1 MVYKNEL
8 TKKNIDDFVLHY
20 TEKIEKKMY
29 ISKNIEK
36 IKDDDIIIPNINN
49 YSILLHYNYNVNQLK
64 IFTKEYKLKTT
75 GNKQQ
80 LLLRIFTYLYL
91 SSFIVKLQKY
101 VRGKLLRKY
110 NELHGPGFIKRDLC
124 VNTEDFVSLQS
135 IKSIDFHQ
143 FITFKDT
150 DGFVYGCDIASLYTL
165 IHQTIGKPYVNPYN
179 RSIIPNSIYNNI
191 KRIIKLSVILNK
203 KVKLFLEDEVDETIP
218 PLPIKKQLELKSLA
232 LFQSIDSLGNY
243 SNPDWFLSL
252 NKEGLMKFMREL
264 IDIWNY
270 RAQLSL
276 IVRRQICPPNG
287 DPFYNLNVS
296 EIYSLQDLDKIK
308 LKILEPLEKMVYNG
322 IDTGSKSLGAIYV
335 LSALTLV
342 NTNAAESLP
351 WLYQSV
357 NYA

>member
-8 TKKNIDDFVLHY
+8 TRKNIDDFVIHY
-20 TEKIEKKMY
+20 TGKVEKK
-29 ISKNIEK
+29 IHICKNVEK
-36 IKDDDIIIPNINN
+36 IKDDDLIIPDVKN
-49 YSILLHYNYNVNQLK
+49 YSVLLHYNYNVNQLK
-64 IFTKEYKLKTT
+64 IFAKHHKLKIT
-75 GNKQQ
+75 GTKPQ
-80 LLLRIFTYLYL
+80 LLLRVFTYLYL
-91 SSFIVKLQKY
+91 SKYIVILQKY

-165 IHQTIGKPYVNPYN
+165 IHQNIGKPYVNPYN
-179 RSIIPNSIYNNI
+179 RSIIPNNIYNKI
-191 KRIIKLSVILNK
+191 KRIIKLSIIFNK
-203 KVKLFLEDEVDETIP
+203 KVKLFLEDEKDETIES
-218 PLPIKKQLELKSLA
+218 LPVKKQLELKCLA

-243 SNPDWFLSL
+243 SNPEWFLTL

-270 RAQLSL
+270 RSQLL
-276 IVRRQICPPNG
+276 PIVRRQICPPNG
-287 DPFYNLNVS
+287 DPFSNLNVS

-308 LKILEPLEKMVYNG
+308 MKILEPLEKMVYNG
-322 IDTGSKSLGAIYV
+322 IDSGSKSLGAIYV

-342 NTNAAESLP
+342 NTNAADSLP

>member
-8 TKKNIDDFVLHY
+8 TKKNIDEFVLHY
-20 TEKIEKKMY
+20 SEKVEKKMY
-29 ISKNIEK
+29 VSKNMEK
-36 IKDDDIIIPNINN
+36 IKEEDLIIPNVKN
-49 YSILLHYNYNVNQLK
+49 YSILLHYNYNLNQLK
-64 IFTKEYKLKTT
+64 LFAKHYKLKTT
-75 GNKQQ
+75 GTKQQ
-80 LLLRIFTYLYL
+80 LLLRIFTHLYL
-91 SSFIVKLQKY
+91 SSFIIKLQKY
-101 VRGKLLRKY
+101 VRGKLLRRY
-110 NELHGPGFIKRDLC
+110 NELHGPGFIKRHLC
-124 VNTEDFVSLQS
+124 VNTEDFVSLQC

-165 IHQTIGKPYVNPYN
+165 IHQNIGKPYVNPYN
-179 RSIIPNSIYNNI
+179 RSIIPNTIYNNI
-191 KRIIKLSVILNK
+191 KRIIKLSVIFNK
-203 KVKLFLEDEVDETIP
+203 KVKLFLEDETDETIS
-218 PLPIKKQLELKSLA
+218 LPIKKQLELKCLS

-243 SNPDWFLSL
+243 SNPAWFLSL
-252 NKEGLMKFMREL
+252 QKDGLMKFMREL

-270 RAQLSL
+270 RAQLTP
-276 IVRRQICPPNG
+276 IVKRHICPPNG
-287 DPFYNLNVS
+287 DPFQNLNIA

-308 LKILEPLEKMVYNG
+308 LKLLEPLEKMVYNG

-342 NTNAAESLP
+342 NANAAESLP